1 MQQMVGYRGAMCQ
14 QYIHS
19 STKPCKFEFVVAP
32 RTMFGV
38 PRSGLVTGTGANQA
52 RERVTFWTAAP
63 LKQAIGMTFER
74 RTLTCI
80 RNTREKCDRDALHGL
95 LVPSC
100 NGYGNS
106 SGIAHSRS
114 LNFGVSVLHFV
125 LYGAGAE
132 IELWERPQVR

>member
-80 RNTREKCDRDALHGL
+80 RNTVSL
-95 LVPSC
+95 LSFSTSWGSC
-100 NGYGNS
+100 NLQREGRG
-106 SGIAHSRS
+106 GQEA
-114 LNFGVSVLHFV
+114 LV
-125 LYGAGAE
+125 
-132 IELWERPQVR
+132 